1 MDVFLSGG
9 TGVLGRPVLALLRGR
24 GHRARFLSRT
34 ARSDAVGRE
43 LGAEPV
49 RVDLFDDDGLRRAVA
64 GSEAV
69 LHLATRIPPTR
80 EALRREAW
88 TENDRIR
95 TEGSRCIVD
104 AALAAGA
111 TTFVYPSV
119 VFVYPDRG
127 AQWIDAERAPL
138 DAPDIARSTLVAERE
153 VERFSASGGG
163 RGVVL
168 RMGGFYGPTAPTAR
182 ELLATA
188 RRYRLAMVIGPAD
201 AYQSSIWVD
210 DAAAAVVLAMER
222 APAGV
227 YDAVDDE
234 PMTRREVARA
244 VGQAAGRPRV
254 VRLPWPVARLIGGD
268 SAMTVGRSQ
277 RVSNRRLREAAG
289 WAPSVPDAR
298 EGFRRIAASPAR

>member
-9 TGVLGRPVLALLRGR
+9 SGVLGRPVLRILRER

-34 ARSDAVGRE
+34 GQSDAIGRE

-49 RVDLFDDDGLRRAVA
+49 RVDLFDGDGLRRAVA
-64 GSEAV
+64 GAEAV
-69 LHLATRIPPTR
+69 VHLATRIPPTR
-80 EALRREAW
+80 ERARRQAW
-88 TENDRIR
+88 AENDRIR
-95 TEGSRCIVD
+95 TEGSRCLVD
-104 AALAAGA
+104 AAVAARA

-119 VFVYPDRG
+119 VYVYPDRG
-127 AQWIDAERAPL
+127 AGWIDAEHTPL
-138 DAPDIARSTLVAERE
+138 DPPVTTRSTLVAEQE
-153 VERFSASGGG
+153 VERFSDSGG

-168 RMGGFYGPTAPTAR
+168 RMGGFYGPTTPTAR
-182 ELLATA
+182 ELVATA
-188 RRYRLAMVIGPAD
+188 RRYRLAMVIGPAG

-210 DAAAAVVLAMER
+210 DAAAALVLAMER

-227 YDAVDDE
+227 YDSVDDE
-234 PMTRREVARA
+234 PLTRREVARA
-244 VGQAAGRPRV
+244 LGRAVGHRAVRP
-254 VRLPWPVARLIGGD
+254 PWPVTRLIRRD
-268 SAMTVGRSQ
+268 RAATGRSQ

>member
-9 TGVLGRPVLALLRGR
+9 TGVLGRPVLRLLRER

-34 ARSDAVGRE
+34 GRSDAIGRE

-49 RVDLFDDDGLRRAVA
+49 RDDLFDSDRLCAAVA

-80 EALRREAW
+80 EAVRRDAW
-88 TENDRIR
+88 AENDRIR
-95 TEGSRCIVD
+95 TEGSRCLVD

-111 TTFVYPSV
+111 RTFVYPSV
-119 VFVYPDRG
+119 VYVYPDRG
-127 AQWIDAERAPL
+127 AEWIDAERTPLAP
-138 DAPDIARSTLVAERE
+138 PDIVRSTLVAEHE
-153 VERFSASGGG
+153 VERFSSAGG

-168 RMGGFYGPTAPTAR
+168 RMGGFYGPTTPTSQ
-182 ELLATA
+182 ELLAMA
-188 RRYRLAMVIGPAD
+188 RSYRVAMVIGPAD

-222 APAGV
+222 ASGGV

-234 PMTRREVARA
+234 PLTRRDVARA
-244 VGQAAGRPRV
+244 VGTAVGHRV
-254 VRLPWPVARLIGGD
+254 VRLPWTAARLVGGD
-268 SAMTVGRSQ
+268 GAVTVGRSQ

>member
-1 MDVFLSGG
+1 MDVFVSGG
-9 TGVLGRPVLALLRGR
+9 TGVLGRPVLALLRQR

-34 ARSDAVGRE
+34 ARSDAAGRE

-49 RVDLFDDDGLRRAVA
+49 RVDLFDAEALREAVA

-88 TENDRIR
+88 AENDRIR
-95 TEGSRCIVD
+95 THGSRTCVD

-127 AQWIDAERAPL
+127 AEWIDAERTPL
-138 DAPDIARSTLVAERE
+138 DAPEITRSTLVAEDE
-153 VERFSASGGG
+153 VARFTARGG
-163 RGVVL
+163 RGIVL
-168 RMGGFYGPTAPTAR
+168 RMGGFYGPSTPTAH

-188 RRYRLAMVIGPAD
+188 RQYRLAMVIGPAD

-234 PMTRREVARA
+234 PLTRRDVARA
-244 VGQAAGRPRV
+244 VGKAAGRRWV
-254 VRLPWPVARLIGGD
+254 VRLPWTAARLIGGS
-268 SAMTVGRSQ
+268 SAETVGRSQ
-277 RVSNRRLREAAG
+277 RVSNRRLRESAG

-298 EGFRRIAASPAR
+298 DGFRRIAASPTR

>member
-9 TGVLGRPVLALLRGR
+9 TGVLGRPVLALLRQR

-34 ARSDAVGRE
+34 ARSDAIGRE
-43 LGAEPV
+43 HGAEPV
-49 RVDLFDDDGLRRAVA
+49 RADLFDAVRLRDAVA

-80 EALRREAW
+80 DAPHRGAW
-88 TENDRIR
+88 VENDRIR
-95 TEGSRCIVD
+95 TSGSRNLVD
-104 AALAAGA
+104 AALSAGA
-111 TTFVYPSV
+111 STFVYPSV

-127 AQWIDAERAPL
+127 AQWIDAEGA
-138 DAPDIARSTLVAERE
+138 APDPTDIVRSTLVAEEE
-153 VERFSASGGG
+153 VARFTEHGG

-168 RMGGFYGPTAPTAR
+168 RMGSFYGPSTPTAR
-182 ELLATA
+182 SQLATA
-188 RRYRLAMVIGPAD
+188 RRFRVALVVGPAD

-210 DAAAAVVLAMER
+210 DAASAVVLAMER

-234 PMTRREVARA
+234 PLTRRDVARA
-244 VGQAAGRPRV
+244 IADAAGLGRV
-254 VRLPWPVARLIGGD
+254 LRLPWAVARLAGGEG
-268 SAMTVGRSQ
+268 AATLGRSQ

-298 EGFRRIAASPAR
+298 TGYRRVAAETR